1 MSTSIKAFFVIVALV
16 AGFFADDALSWLNS
30 SSKAAIT
37 DYCQLSTNACEKE
50 GIAVTLNRDT
60 AQPLIPIQIN
70 VDWPHS
76 EADSLHL
83 TLEGYEMEMGT
94 ARFAIAQINEGQYQG
109 DVLLPACTMEAM
121 TWVGKLS
128 NGKQSIDVAIRMER

>member
-1 MSTSIKAFFVIVALV
+1 MSTSIKAFFVIIALV
-16 AGFFADDALSWLNS
+16 AGFFADDVMSWVK
-30 SSKAAIT
+30 SSKPSIAEH
-37 DYCQLSTNACEKE
+37 CQLSTKACEKE
-50 GIAVTLNRDT
+50 GVLVTLNRDT
-60 AQPLIPIQIN
+60 AQPLLPIQ
-70 VDWPHS
+70 VSVEWPHS